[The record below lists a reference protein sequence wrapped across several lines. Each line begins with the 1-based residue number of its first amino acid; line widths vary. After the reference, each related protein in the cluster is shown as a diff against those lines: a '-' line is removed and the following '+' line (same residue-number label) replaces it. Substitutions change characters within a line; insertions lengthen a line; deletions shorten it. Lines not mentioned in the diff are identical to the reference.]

1 MNYAKKCDRMVN
13 GKLCGL
19 SAELR
24 NCFPDA
30 AIEENFSLARHTTI
44 GCGGCAAVCIEP
56 ANERDAEA
64 VLRYLHRNAIPYY
77 ILGAGANVLPSDER
91 FEGVAVRFRAL
102 RKIVRVGDCIEAG
115 AGVTGGSLLR
125 FARGEEL
132 GGLEPFTGI
141 PMTVG
146 GGITMNAGIAVRH
159 FSDVVEEV
167 LAVREGELIVL
178 RAKDCGFSEKYSVF
192 QNKIAVLGARLRLTP
207 SAVQSIERESCY
219 FRTRRAHLPKGRSMG
234 CTFVN
239 PEGISAG
246 ALIEACGLKGMRE
259 GKAFVS
265 ERHANFI
272 INEGQCAADV
282 ARLIQKIKQTVY
294 KEKGVSLRE
303 EIRRIPPQPIT

>member
-1 MNYAKKCDRMVN
+1 MNYAKMCDRMVN

-19 SAELR
+19 SAELKNR
-24 NCFPDA
+24 FPDA

-56 ANERDAEA
+56 ANERGAEA

-91 FEGVAVRFRAL
+91 FEGVAVRFRTL
-102 RKIVRVGDCIEAG
+102 RKIVRVG
-115 AGVTGGSLLR
+115 
-125 FARGEEL
+125 
-132 GGLEPFTGI
+132 
-141 PMTVG
+141 
-146 GGITMNAGIAVRH
+146 
-159 FSDVVEEV
+159 EEV
-167 LAVREGELIVL
+167 LAVREGDLIVL
-178 RAKDCGFSEKYSVF
+178 RAKECGFSEKYSVF

-265 ERHANFI
+265 DGTPI
-272 INEGQCAADV
+272 
-282 ARLIQKIKQTVY
+282 LSST
-294 KEKGVSLRE
+294 KGSA
-303 EIRRIPPQPIT
+303 PPTSRGSFKK